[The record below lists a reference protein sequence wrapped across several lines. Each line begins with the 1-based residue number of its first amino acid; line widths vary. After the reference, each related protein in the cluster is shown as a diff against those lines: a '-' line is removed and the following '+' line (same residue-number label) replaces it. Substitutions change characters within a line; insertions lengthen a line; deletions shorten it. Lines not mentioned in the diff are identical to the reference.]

1 MIRNFMYFKYKKLI
15 IFIFTL
21 SLVICNY
28 SFAIEKIYYCSE
40 ISATGFDPKE
50 NFKRKNY
57 NTSRFKAK
65 IDINN
70 NFFSS
75 KDLFMTN
82 TKCERMVGSFNHL
95 MQCHTIYGSTFV
107 LNTNNFKF
115 GITDLI
121 GMNGN
126 DDIYVAHGTCEEF

>member
-1 MIRNFMYFKYKKLI
+1 MIINFMYFKYKKLI
-15 IFIFTL
+15 TFIFTL

-40 ISATGFDPKE
+40 KAATGFDPKE
-50 NFKRKNY
+50 KFKKENY
-57 NTSRFKAK
+57 NPTRFKAK

-75 KDLFMTN
+75 KDLYMTN
-82 TKCERMVGSFNHL
+82 TKCERMVGSFNKL
-95 MQCHTIYGSTFV
+95 MQCHTTYGSTFV

-115 GITDLI
+115 AITDLI
-121 GMNGN
+121 GMHGN
-126 DDIYVAHGTCEEF
+126 DDIYIAHGTCEEF

>member
-1 MIRNFMYFKYKKLI
+1 MYSKYKKLI
-15 IFIFTL
+15 TFVFTL

-28 SFAIEKIYYCSE
+28 SFAMEKMYYCSE
-40 ISATGFDPKE
+40 IAATGFDPKE
-50 NFKRKNY
+50 NFKKKSY
-57 NTSRFKAK
+57 NANRFKAK

-75 KDLFMTN
+75 KDIHMTR

-95 MQCHTIYGSTFV
+95 MQCHTTYGSTFV
-107 LNTNNFKF
+107 LNTKNFRF

-121 GMNGN
+121 GMNGK
-126 DDIYVAHGTCEEF
+126 DDIYVAHGRCEEF

>member
-1 MIRNFMYFKYKKLI
+1 MYFKYKKLI

>member
-1 MIRNFMYFKYKKLI
+1 MIINFMYFKYKKLI
-15 IFIFTL
+15 TFIFTL

-40 ISATGFDPKE
+40 KAATGFDPKE
-50 NFKRKNY
+50 KFKKETYTPR
-57 NTSRFKAK
+57 RFKAK

-75 KDLFMTN
+75 KDLYMTN
-82 TKCERMVGSFNHL
+82 TKCERMVGSFNKL
-95 MQCHTIYGSTFV
+95 MQCHTTYGSTFV

-115 GITDLI
+115 AITDLI

-126 DDIYVAHGTCEEF
+126 DDIYIAHGTCEEF